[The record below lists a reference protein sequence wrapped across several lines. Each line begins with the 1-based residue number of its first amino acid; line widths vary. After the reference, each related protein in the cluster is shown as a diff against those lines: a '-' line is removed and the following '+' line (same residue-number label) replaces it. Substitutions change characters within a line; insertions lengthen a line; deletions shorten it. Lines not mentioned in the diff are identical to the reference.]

1 MQTRVIVLAGSVLA
15 ALFWVGL
22 LSLLW
27 PPGAERGDEFLAD
40 LLLDRA
46 SERYP
51 LTIQNL
57 MWIVFFVGAG
67 ELFVRYVTSSEEARQ
82 FELRLLPQDD
92 ETLLDLEDLR
102 PIYRRAKQTDP
113 DARHWLQ
120 SLLATGI
127 AQYEASRSV
136 DQVNAVFSAS
146 MDLYQHELD
155 LRYQMLRYV
164 VWLIPTLG
172 FIGTVVGIA
181 LALSEAGAVFANIG
195 PDDNF
200 AQQGP
205 ALMGNLTGTLGVAFH
220 TTLLALLQAAALML
234 VMHLVQGREEGALN
248 RAGQYCLKNFINR
261 LHRQGS

>member
-1 MQTRVIVLAGSVLA
+1 MSC
-15 ALFWVGL
+15 
-22 LSLLW
+22 
-27 PPGAERGDEFLAD
+27 
-40 LLLDRA
+40 
-46 SERYP
+46 
-51 LTIQNL
+51 
-57 MWIVFFVGAG
+57 
-67 ELFVRYVTSSEEARQ
+67 FVRYVTSSEEARQ

-102 PIYRRAKQTDP
+102 PIYRRTKQTDP

-146 MDLYQHELD
+146 M
-155 LRYQMLRYV
+155 
-164 VWLIPTLG
+164 
-172 FIGTVVGIA
+172 
-181 LALSEAGAVFANIG
+181 G
-195 PDDNF
+195 PVP
-200 AQQGP
+200 ARAGP
-205 ALMGNLTGTLGVAFH
+205 ALPDAPLCRLADTDAGVHRDGGRHRAGVERSGSGVREHRPGRQLRPAGARPDGESDRHARRAFH

-234 VMHLVQGREEGALN
+234 VMHLVQGQEEGALN